1 MVGGQHFSTRPAA
14 ALPHVGTLSTTAEQC
29 FMKSTRKSFVSGPF
43 STQVAPAIKK
53 RMMES
58 GRLMIGYQPLFEK
71 VNFFRSVLSNPAVE
85 REDLEFLVA
94 EIARLGEELEL

>member
-1 MVGGQHFSTRPAA
+1 
-14 ALPHVGTLSTTAEQC
+14 
-29 FMKSTRKSFVSGPF
+29 
-43 STQVAPAIKK
+43 
-53 RMMES
+53 MMES

-94 EIARLGEELEL
+94 EIARLGEELELWSGLSFLPFLFIK